1 MNVETFLLCA
11 TYKPTPMGKLNILG
25 AFDALKIQNFPL
37 VLPQCSVAVRIR
49 LQEIE
54 QGAHK
59 ITIHF
64 IDDDGKFVIP
74 PLEGGFEMNIGGN
87 ERSGVTNIIIGLQ
100 KLNFTHAGEYALVLA
115 LDGKEISIILLQIR
129 QIS

>member
-1 MNVETFLLCA
+1 MNIETFLLCDAA
-11 TYKPTPMGKLNILG
+11 TDSIGKLNILG
-25 AFDALKIQNFPL
+25 AFDGLNVQNFPL

-49 LQEIE
+49 LQRIE

-64 IDDDGKFVIP
+64 IDDDGKFIIP
-74 PLEGGFEMNIGGN
+74 PLDGGFEMNIGGN
-87 ERSGVTNIIIGLQ
+87 ERSGVANMIINMQ
-100 KLNFTHAGEYALVLA
+100 NLNFEHAGEYALVLA
-115 LDGKEISIILLQIR
+115 VDGKEISRLPLQVR

>member
-1 MNVETFLLCA
+1 MNIETFLLCDAA
-11 TYKPTPMGKLNILG
+11 TDSIGKLNILG
-25 AFDALKIQNFPL
+25 AFDALNVQNFPF

-49 LQEIE
+49 LQRIE
-54 QGAHK
+54 QGTHK

-74 PLEGGFEMNIGGN
+74 PLDGNFEMKIDGN
-87 ERSGVTNIIIGLQ
+87 ERSGVTNMIINLQ
-100 KLNFTHAGEYALVLA
+100 NLKFEHVGEYVLVLA
-115 LDGKEISIILLQIR
+115 VDGKEISRLPLQVR

>member
-1 MNVETFLLCA
+1 MNIETFLLCDAA
-11 TYKPTPMGKLNILG
+11 TDSVGKLNILG
-25 AFDALKIQNFPL
+25 AFDALNVQNFPL

-49 LQEIE
+49 LQRIE

-74 PLEGGFEMNIGGN
+74 PLDGGFEMNICGN
-87 ERSGVTNIIIGLQ
+87 ERSGVANMIINMQ
-100 KLNFTHAGEYALVLA
+100 NLNFEHAGEYALVLA
-115 LDGKEISIILLQIR
+115 VDGKEISRLPLQVR
-129 QIS
+129 KIS